1 MALIL
6 VVDDEQDACTMVHRI
21 LSAKGHEVVT
31 FTDGR
36 RALSWLERHRPDL
49 TVLDLKL
56 PGMDGMVLLRLIRKQ
71 DPGAKAVILTAYP
84 SAESARE
91 ALGLGAAKYLI
102 KPIEIDELETNVED
116 VLSSNSGPITLRNE
130 GLGR

>member
-21 LSAKGHEVVT
+21 LAAKGHEVVT
-31 FTDGR
+31 FTEGQ
-36 RALSWLERHRPDL
+36 RALLWLERYRPHL

-56 PGMDGMVLLRLIRKQ
+56 PGMDGIALLRLIREN
-71 DPGAKAVILTAYP
+71 DPRAKVVILTAYP
-84 SAESARE
+84 SAESASE
-91 ALGLGAAKYLI
+91 ALRLGAAKYLI

-116 VLSSNSGPITLRNE
+116 VLSSNSGPITLPH
-130 GLGR
+130 

>member
-31 FTDGR
+31 FTEGQ
-36 RALSWLERHRPDL
+36 RALLWLERYRPHL

-56 PGMDGMVLLRLIRKQ
+56 PGMDGMALLRLIREK
-71 DPGAKAVILTAYP
+71 DPRAKVVILTAYP

-91 ALGLGAAKYLI
+91 ALRLGAAKYLI
-102 KPIEIDELETNVED
+102 KPIEIDELETIVED
-116 VLSSNSGPITLRNE
+116 VLSSNSGPITLQH
-130 GLGR
+130 